1 MTYKGYTGRVTDVD
15 PETGEL
21 YGEVTHILG
30 VITFIASTGPDL
42 VREFHTSVDGYLK
55 WCEKRG
61 VEPVKPYSGK
71 FQTRIPPALHKNA
84 AREARLAGVSLNAF
98 VQAAIQAAVVEP
110 AEAKAA
116 AAKPIPAAA
125 RAKAKA
131 KARKKPVTA
140 KPRKSSA

>member
-15 PETGEL
+15 DETGVMF
-21 YGEVTHILG
+21 GHVVNILDG
-30 VITFIASTGPDL
+30 ITFEASTGPDL
-42 VREFHTSVDGYLK
+42 VREFHTSVDVYLE
-55 WCEKRG
+55 WAAEDG
-61 VEPVKPYSGK
+61 FEPVKPYSGK

-84 AREARLAGVSLNAF
+84 ARGARLAGVSLNAF
-98 VQAAIQAAVVEP
+98 VQAAIQAAVVAP

-116 AAKPIPAAA
+116 AAKPVPAAA